1 MPMTDPTE
9 ALGSASPELP
19 DQLCRN
25 LPLCRDTPLVSFI
38 KNKAE
43 DGDWD
48 AGGPN
53 STSVN

>member
-1 MPMTDPTE
+1 MTDPTE

-19 DQLCRN
+19 DQLCRD
-25 LPLCRDTPLVSFI
+25 LPLSRDTPLVSFI

-53 STSVN
+53 NTSLN